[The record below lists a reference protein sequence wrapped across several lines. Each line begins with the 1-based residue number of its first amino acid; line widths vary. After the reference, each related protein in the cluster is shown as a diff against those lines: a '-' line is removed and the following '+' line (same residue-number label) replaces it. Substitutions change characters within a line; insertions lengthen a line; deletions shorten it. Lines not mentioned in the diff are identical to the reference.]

1 MDITRYDAFWS
12 YAHADDERQRG
23 RVLALADD
31 LLDEFFVSTGD
42 ELNLFRDRHSIEWG
56 DVWKERIDDA
66 LGEAPFFIAVI
77 TPRFM
82 RSEECRRELLRF
94 NGSTSDGKV
103 NKLILP
109 LLYIPVPGLSAD
121 SDDEVIALIARTQY
135 VDLTDIRLRDPN
147 DPIVL
152 SAMNKL
158 ALRIHEL
165 RREVSGDKIV
175 AQARAE
181 AQPQDDLEQTLGEIE
196 SRLDQWMDSVEF
208 DKVAGSRWRAV
219 RDARVSR
226 AQRLSGTRGQRGAIR
241 SVFVKLGDE
250 LWPIA
255 NDRLEKAKKYSRLTI
270 ELDPFVTSAIRQV
283 KDRPIFMPLLDNLR
297 DGIEE
302 AYLNMEP
309 PDPNNSGFDL
319 PSDILQY
326 SQKLAE
332 ADQKLSSCSLYVTE
346 GNDIVM
352 DWRRGLVSLP
362 DEASD
367 SGPDEI
373 D

>member
-1 MDITRYDAFWS
+1 METAQYDAFWS

-23 RVLALADD
+23 RVLGLADD

-42 ELNLFRDRHSIEWG
+42 ELNLFRDRHSLEWG
-56 DVWKERIDDA
+56 DLWRERIDKA

-94 NGSTSDGKV
+94 NGATSDGKA

-109 LLYIPVPGLSAD
+109 LLYIPVPGMSPD
-121 SDDEVIALIARTQY
+121 SDDEVLALIARTQY
-135 VDLTDIRLRDPN
+135 VDLTDIRLRDPS
-147 DPIVL
+147 DPVVL
-152 SAMNKL
+152 RALNNL

-165 RREVSGDKIV
+165 RKEVSGEKV
-175 AQARAE
+175 AAQTRAE
-181 AQPQDDLEQTLGEIE
+181 DRPQDDLEETLGEIE

-219 RDARVSR
+219 RDERVGR
-226 AQRLSGTRGQRGAIR
+226 AQRLSGMRGQRGAVR

-283 KDRPIFMPLLDNLR
+283 NDRPIFLPLLDSLR

-309 PDPNNSGFDL
+309 PDPDNSGFGL
-319 PSDILQY
+319 PTDILQY
-326 SQKLAE
+326 SQRLID
-332 ADQKLSSCSLYVTE
+332 ADQALSACSMYVTE
-346 GNDIVM
+346 GNGIVM
-352 DWRRGLVSLP
+352 QWRRGLGLITGEETEPFGV
-362 DEASD
+362 
-367 SGPDEI
+367 I
-373 D
+373 